1 MGDPGP
7 WAVHPKRRLVLL
19 LIPIGIG
26 TVMAN
31 IGGWFGPAILV
42 DHPLL
47 EMFLNPANRY
57 LALASNRVDA
67 VSYFAV
73 GFIRLVLTDP
83 VFYLFGLWYGDA
95 ALQWLR
101 ERSTGSAR
109 LLQTVERWFAK
120 ARWVIVFIAPNAIV
134 CMLAGATKMRVLPF
148 AVLDV
153 AGTIGRLVLIRALA
167 DVFTGPLAAATRFI
181 DRYQWWLL
189 AVTIAIGVMQAS
201 RKRQP
206 TLPPEPPNDEEEV
219 SS

>member
-1 MGDPGP
+1 
-7 WAVHPKRRLVLL
+7 VHPKRRLVVL
-19 LIPIGIG
+19 LILIGAA

-57 LALASNRVDA
+57 LALASNRVDVTA
-67 VSYFAV
+67 FYGV
-73 GFIRLVLTDP
+73 GFFRLALTDP
-83 VFYLFGLWYGDA
+83 VFYLFGLSYGDA

-101 ERSTGSAR
+101 ERSAGSAR

-120 ARWVIVFIAPNAIV
+120 AGWVIVFIAPNAIV
-134 CMLAGATKMRVLPF
+134 CLLAGATKMRVLPF
-148 AVLDV
+148 VVLDV
-153 AGTIGRLVLIRALA
+153 TGTIARLVLIRALA

-189 AVTIAIGVMQAS
+189 AITIGLGVWQAARRPES
-201 RKRQP
+201 APREP
-206 TLPPEPPNDEEEV
+206 PAEEPEPPISPR
-219 SS
+219 SSP